1 MHIYI
6 LMQMDGMKK
15 IVIILLM
22 SVLFLHSIVNFQF
35 NSRSALADS
44 TSKIYVD
51 DDFNTTTPGWGTTHF
66 DQIQSAI
73 DNASQGNRIIVYEG
87 TYYENILIDKTVD
100 LFGEDGGTTLLDG
113 GGEGSVI
120 TITASN
126 VDLSTFTIQNS
137 GDTKTDAAVHISS
150 GSGNIVENTITD
162 CSCGIFVD
170 ECDNNIIAQNNITST
185 VNATYLISSNQNT
198 IEYNSFYENE
208 NLGIFLNGSCS
219 NNVVRKNT
227 VYENGHYA
235 VYLNDVCEDNQ
246 ISENTIF
253 GNDDT
258 GIRIE
263 DNVANTSV
271 TDNEIVEN
279 GNYGIFVVGSDSF
292 VSENIVKNNGKHGI
306 FLFADTDSTV
316 TKNKV
321 TSNGLDGIRLQN
333 STRDT
338 ISENRITKNN
348 RHGIYLNYY
357 CLNNQIFN
365 NYFSNN
371 QLNAKD
377 ISPDDSQNQ
386 WYHSNISSQNIIYG
400 PMIAGNYWDDY
411 TGTDENRDGLGDTP
425 YVIEGGD
432 KTDENPI
439 VYRRPVADAGGPY
452 SGSVFEN
459 IVFDASE
466 SSDVNE
472 SVNLSSFTWEFEDG
486 DTANGETVE
495 RLFESSGNY
504 SVQLTVEND
513 HGGNDTDT
521 TYVIVTP
528 DELAPTIEISTQELV
543 VTDDSTLFTIKSIVE
558 DNVEV
563 NNVTLSYWMDNASN
577 IQTVVMNQK
586 SKRVFEKTVVLSK
599 AYAQFYCI
607 VTATDVSGNS
617 ADTTS
622 PFAVFSSDPVVNVS
636 ESIEFDASDS
646 FDLDG
651 EIISYQWDFGNG
663 ITKKEMITNYEF
675 STDGTYNVVLT
686 VTDDEGN
693 TGNCEKTIQVQ
704 PAIPLN
710 ASSET
715 LLVIN
720 NKGILSKSLTDPFV
734 CYDTDGNGDVDMFV
748 DPNGEIT
755 LVSVI
760 NLDDEVTFLLS
771 VDDTEVPEF
780 FWQPESDTI
789 EFISLVTPTVSEENV
804 VINYQSEEATL
815 TIEVDKSGWIWIDI
829 EDTLYPDSDLK
840 KIRDASNGQDISN
853 ELIWRKNNHIY
864 VLDDPS
870 TEYNIVFE
878 DVLPEIEV
886 DFHPAD
892 SGVIDEFQKTI
903 TISYNVPVSISYAS
917 FNNIEVTTA
926 LETLDNKTFTFT
938 PPGYWENGTYTF
950 IIEVEAVHGSKSSSD
965 AATYFYFQYAQPP
978 QPSFVEKYG
987 LMMVLV
993 GLVIGGGLF
1002 YGVCRFKGV
1011 SFDSY
1016 VYVKNRRLFP
1026 FIKPVIFGPMS
1037 VTVEKQNVSKAEFYV
1052 DGVLKKT
1059 VDDSPFVWQWNEP
1072 GFLNHSV
1079 EAKVFDTNGK
1089 TVSSGKMS
1097 VFIINP
1103 FKYNT
1108 DLDDD
1113 QFVDKKNN

>member
-1 MHIYI
+1 M
-6 LMQMDGMKK
+6 
-15 IVIILLM
+15 
-22 SVLFLHSIVNFQF
+22 
-35 NSRSALADS
+35 ADS
-44 TSKIYVD
+44 APKIYVD
-51 DDFNTTTPGWGTTHF
+51 DDFNATTPGWGSSHF
-66 DQIQSAI
+66 DQIQHAI
-73 DNASQGNRIIVYEG
+73 DNASSGNRIIVYEG
-87 TYYENILIDKTVD
+87 IYYENILIDKTVD

-137 GDTKTDAAVHISS
+137 GTNKTDAAVHISS

-162 CSCGIFVD
+162 CSCGIYVD
-170 ECDNNIIAQNNITST
+170 ECDNNIIAQNDITST
-185 VNATYLISSNQNT
+185 VNATYLISSNENI

-208 NLGIFLNGSCS
+208 NLGIFLNGSCAD
-219 NNVVRKNT
+219 NVVRKNT

-235 VYLNDVCEDNQ
+235 VYLNDICEDNQ
-246 ISENTIF
+246 ISENTIY

-263 DNVANTSV
+263 DDVANTSIV
-271 TDNEIVEN
+271 DNELVEN
-279 GNYGIFVVGSDSF
+279 GNYGIFVVGFDSF
-292 VSENIVKNNGKHGI
+292 VSENIVEDNGKHGI
-306 FLFADTDSTV
+306 FLFADTESTV

-333 STRDT
+333 STRDI
-338 ISENRITKNN
+338 ISENRITENN
-348 RHGIYLNYY
+348 RHGMYLNYY
-357 CLNNQIFN
+357 SLHNQIFN
-365 NYFSNN
+365 NYFSSN

-377 ISPDDSQNQ
+377 ISPEDSQNQ

-400 PMIAGNYWDDY
+400 PIIAGNYWDDY
-411 TGTDENRDGLGDTP
+411 TGMDENRDGVGDTS
-425 YVIEGGD
+425 YSIEGSD
-432 KTDENPI
+432 KTDERPI
-439 VYRRPVADAGGPY
+439 VYRRPLADTGGPY

-466 SSDVNE
+466 SSDVNQ

-486 DTANGETVE
+486 YTATGEIIE

-504 SVQLTVEND
+504 SVELTVENEY
-513 HGGNDTDT
+513 GGNDTDS

-543 VTDDSTLFTIKSIVE
+543 VTEDSTLFTIKSIVT

-563 NNVTLSYWMDNASN
+563 ENVTLSYWMDNESN

-586 SKRVFEKTVVLSK
+586 SEKVFEKTVVLSK
-599 AYAQFYCI
+599 AYDDFYCI
-607 VTATDVSGNS
+607 VNATDVSGNN

-636 ESIEFDASDS
+636 ESVEFDASDS

-663 ITKKEMITNYEF
+663 ITKNGIIINYEF
-675 STDGTYNVVLT
+675 SADGTYDVVLT

-693 TGNCEKTIQVQ
+693 SGECKQTIQVL
-704 PAIPLN
+704 PARPLN

-715 LLVIN
+715 LVVIN
-720 NKGILSKSLTDPFV
+720 NKDILSRPLTDPFV

-748 DPNGEIT
+748 DPNGEIN

-771 VDDTEVPEF
+771 VDDTVVPEF

-789 EFISLVTPTVSEENV
+789 EFISLVIPTVSESNV

-815 TIEVDKSGWIWIDI
+815 RIEVDKSGWIWIDI
-829 EDTLYPDSDLK
+829 KDTVYPDADLK
-840 KIRDASNGQDISN
+840 KIRDVTNGRDISP
-853 ELIWRKNNHIY
+853 ELIWRKNDHIY

-870 TEYNIVFE
+870 TEYDIIFE

-892 SGVIDEFQKTI
+892 SGVIDEFQQTI
-903 TISYNVPVSISYAS
+903 TISYNVPVSVFYAS
-917 FNNIEVTTA
+917 FNNIEVTNELKTS
-926 LETLDNKTFTFT
+926 DNKTFTYN
-938 PPGYWENGTYTF
+938 PPGYWANGTYTF
-950 IIEVEAVHGSKSSSD
+950 IIDVEAVHGSKSSSD
-965 AATYFYFQYAQPP
+965 AATYFYFQYELPP

-993 GLVIGGGLF
+993 GLVLGGGLF
-1002 YGVCRFKGV
+1002 YGICRFKGI

-1052 DGVLKKT
+1052 DGVLKET
-1059 VDDSPFVWQWNEP
+1059 LADEPFVWQWNEP

-1089 TVSSGKMS
+1089 TVSSGEMN

-1103 FKYNT
+1103 FRYNA
-1108 DLDDD
+1108 DLDDEFLE
-1113 QFVDKKNN
+1113 QKNK